1 MSAPLWLRL
10 MVGATLLLGIFFRF
24 DHLDNKVFWD
34 DEVIGTVRL
43 LGHTEADVVAASP
56 QFTTAADLQ
65 RYLQPPSTLRLGDTV
80 RALGEDPQHPPLYYV
95 LERVWVQLFGSTPA
109 SERSL
114 AAIFGV
120 LVLPCIGW
128 LAFELFGSLT
138 VALVAV
144 ALVAVSPLYVLYAQ
158 EAREYMAWMCAVAV
172 DGALLLRAARSNAL
186 GLWIAYALATVVGMY
201 VFPLTG
207 FVALGFAVYLV
218 FRERF
223 RPTRALVACVLAN
236 AIALVAFVPWLR
248 VWTANPALMR
258 ELAGL
263 GTTRPTVMS
272 FVGTAGRQLRAPFVD
287 LALSWVGT
295 STGTVTN
302 LVLTVLVVAL
312 LIVALRAL
320 IRDWPFAVWGFV
332 VIGFFLLFAP
342 FDFKGENGIEPRY
355 LFPFLLG
362 LQLAVAA
369 FLSGLI
375 FARAGTGARAPRTG
389 TATLAVLLLAEVASC
404 ALSAGAQ
411 TQWTKDYENSRIVA
425 AGIGAAPKPILVGD
439 ALTMRM
445 LALSVYLDPKVPV
458 RVRLQCERCTLPPV
472 PAPDLENTAG
482 YETVF
487 ALEVPGTTNASNV
500 RWIDPRAFPRT
511 PDPLNLFLS
520 V

>member
-1 MSAPLWLRL
+1 MSAPVWLRVT
-10 MVGATLLLGIFFRF
+10 VGATLLLGIFFRF
-24 DHLDNKVFWD
+24 YHLDKKVFWD

-56 QFTTAADLQ
+56 QFTTAGDAQ
-65 RYLQPPSTLRLGDTV
+65 RYLQPPATLRLDDTI

-138 VALVAV
+138 VALLAV

-158 EAREYMAWMCAVAV
+158 EAREYMAWMCAVAL

-186 GLWIAYALATVVGMY
+186 GPWIAYALVTTVGMY

-223 RPTRALVACVLAN
+223 RPTRALVACMLAN
-236 AIALVAFVPWLR
+236 GVALVAFVPWLR

-263 GTTRPTVMS
+263 GTTRPTIAS

-287 LALSWVGT
+287 LALSWIGT
-295 STGTVTN
+295 SAGTAAN

-320 IRDWPFAVWGFV
+320 IRDWPFAVWGFLV
-332 VIGFFLLFAP
+332 FGFFLLFAP
-342 FDFKGENGIEPRY
+342 FDFKGQHGIEPRY
-355 LFPFLLG
+355 LFPLLLG

-369 FLSGLI
+369 LLAGLL
-375 FARAGTGARAPRTG
+375 FARTGAVARAPRTG
-389 TATLAVLLLAEVASC
+389 IATLAALLAAEAASC

-411 TQWTKDYENSRIVA
+411 TQWNKDYQNSRVVA
-425 AGIGAAPKPILVGD
+425 AAIDAAPRPILVSNTR
-439 ALTMRM
+439 AMHM
-445 LALSVYLDPKVPV
+445 LALSVYLDPKIPV
-458 RVRLQCERCTLPPV
+458 RVHLRCERCTLPPA
-472 PAPDLENTAG
+472 PGPDLADTTG
-482 YETVF
+482 YATVF

-511 PDPLNLFLS
+511 SDPLNLFLS